1 MCMTIHDWLFMF
13 LEPIQKIYSARACCI
28 SYYWACAHINLGL
41 PVRVKLSF
49 HGFVHKCLRID
60 SKNFKIHSSRSV
72 RAPSNFCARAP
83 ILFVARAPKN
93 FCART
98 LFFRAYTLIIFM
110 CAHSIYSCAR
120 TQYIHTHALNIF
132 IRAPPI
138 YSRARH
144 SLYSCAHTHYIHAR
158 TLIIFTRSHSFY
170 WCAYISFKKVFE
182 LKISNISEQFSYKY

>member
-120 TQYIHTHALNIF
+120 TQYIHARALNIF
-132 IRAPPI
+132 ICAPPI

-144 SLYSCAHTHYIHAR
+144 SLYSCAHTHYIHA
-158 TLIIFTRSHSFY
+158 LAFILLMHAHSF
-170 WCAYISFKKVFE
+170 
-182 LKISNISEQFSYKY
+182 

>member
-1 MCMTIHDWLFMF
+1 MKFINLIQFSHKNSFELPCIVCAWPSMIDCSCFLILFKKY
-13 LEPIQKIYSARACCI
+13 IRRACFI

-60 SKNFKIHSSRSV
+60 SKNLKIHSSRSV

-98 LFFRAYTLIIFM
+98 LFFRAYTLTI
-110 CAHSIYSCAR
+110 
-120 TQYIHTHALNIF
+120 
-132 IRAPPI
+132 
-138 YSRARH
+138 
-144 SLYSCAHTHYIHAR
+144 SLCMRMYHF
-158 TLIIFTRSHSFY
+158 L
-170 WCAYISFKKVFE
+170 CAYLHMFLWTCTHTWMFLDPHLWFFA
-182 LKISNISEQFSYKY
+182 LKYSYVCLFVTIFLILLLTKF